1 MYTRY
6 VYYVDIYTV
15 QRSSLYVYCIRMFF
29 RMYTRFFFQFF
40 DVLSFLFFIHH
51 VQYIGIE
58 QVSAFSL
65 IMRLSVHLSSYL
77 QGNTNP
83 PHLRSNITIGTQW
96 CFIAGLLGRISLLFL
111 FFLHIG
117 FFFSS
122 SSLVLCYITF
132 FFLVQKSFGA
142 FVFFFQEKSC
152 CCSVIYKVD

>member
-1 MYTRY
+1 MW
-6 VYYVDIYTV
+6 IYTLCNIRLSMYIV
-15 QRSSLYVYCIRMFF
+15 YVCFFVCILV
-29 RMYTRFFFQFF
+29 FFFSILWRPFF
-40 DVLSFLFFIHH
+40 PFFFHR

-117 FFFSS
+117 LFFFFFFTRSLLYYLFFFSS
-122 SSLVLCYITF
+122 EIFWSLCFLFPRKILLLLCNI
-132 FFLVQKSFGA
+132 
-142 FVFFFQEKSC
+142 
-152 CCSVIYKVD
+152 